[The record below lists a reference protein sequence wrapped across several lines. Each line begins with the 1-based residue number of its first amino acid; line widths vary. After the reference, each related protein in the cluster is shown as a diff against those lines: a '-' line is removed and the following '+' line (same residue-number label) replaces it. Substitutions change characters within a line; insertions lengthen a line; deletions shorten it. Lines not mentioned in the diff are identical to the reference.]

1 MTFVIRRAIHDYPG
15 RSPDGTYGNARE
27 QRVWQILE
35 DGIWLADFDTESAA
49 RLVVADLDPAH
60 AQQDLLDVS
69 DDGS

>member
-1 MTFVIRRAIHDYPG
+1 MTFAIRRAVHDHPG
-15 RSPDGTYGNARE
+15 WSPDGTYGNARE

-49 RLVVADLDPAH
+49 RLVVADLDPAQ
-60 AQQDLLDVS
+60 AQPDLLDVS